1 MRSTQ
6 TLTDLVAD
14 LEHTRDIVLD
24 LAGQAS
30 FVAGRLNRHLH
41 SWELD
46 QVDDLVTL
54 RAARVA
60 VADLLDTL
68 ARLEDLA

>member
-1 MRSTQ
+1 MRPTE

-30 FVAGRLNRHLH
+30 HVARRLNRHLH

>member
-1 MRSTQ
+1 MRSTD

-30 FVAGRLNRHLH
+30 HVARRLNRHLH
-41 SWELD
+41 SHELD